1 MVRST
6 NKYADKAKQPETK
19 MAGERVK
26 VGSAECEFYRSKLRF
41 YQFLED
47 RITDPIVTNP
57 LDLIDWKTFGQKF
70 MPCLKNGV
78 W

>member
-19 MAGERVK
+19 IDGERVK
-26 VGSAECEFYRSKLRF
+26 VGSAEWEFYRSKLRF

-47 RITDPIVTNP
+47 RITDPM
-57 LDLIDWKTFGQKF
+57 LLIH
-70 MPCLKNGV
+70 
-78 W
+78 